1 MLWRYLQNRRPT
13 NVVLVL
19 RTREEG
25 SGTAA
30 PLMWMIP
37 WVASV
42 WKLIGA
48 AAASDRDVPAATK
61 EIGTSPGRPRC
72 QPTSSMTWRM
82 GPGRTGKSPPRC
94 VRSRWPTTTVAARAV
109 PEPTATSQRC
119 GRLPRPAD
127 ESRRVLSPLECNI
140 PIVVLSLSMPDP
152 GMGAHRRRDDPGAR
166 GAFAHNLR
174 RTPKLGS

>member
-1 MLWRYLQNRRPT
+1 MA
-13 NVVLVL
+13 LVL

-30 PLMWMIP
+30 LLMWMIP

-109 PEPTATSQRC
+109 PEPTASANAADDSLDRPMSPAAC
-119 GRLPRPAD
+119 FLPLAQYPHRRPLPVDAR
-127 ESRRVLSPLECNI
+127 SGLV
-140 PIVVLSLSMPDP
+140 PIVDVIIPVP
-152 GMGAHRRRDDPGAR
+152 VHFCP
-166 GAFAHNLR
+166 
-174 RTPKLGS
+174 